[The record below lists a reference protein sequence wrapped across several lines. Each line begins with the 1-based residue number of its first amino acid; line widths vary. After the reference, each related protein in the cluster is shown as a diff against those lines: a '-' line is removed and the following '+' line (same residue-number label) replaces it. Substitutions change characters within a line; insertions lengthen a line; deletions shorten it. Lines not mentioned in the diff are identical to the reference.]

1 MRLKYYALICLFL
14 ISCSDSG
21 NPKIKSSNQKGK
33 VVVVKDGDTIEIL
46 TSTNET
52 ITIRLTEIDCPE
64 KRQAFGQ
71 KAKQFTSDFC
81 FGKFVEIIGNK
92 KDRYG
97 RTLAF
102 VFDEDGNNL
111 NEALVRNGL
120 AWQYV
125 AHSKSEMLKKL
136 EKEARDANLGLWI
149 DENPIPPWEFRK
161 SRKNNQIKIL

>member
-1 MRLKYYALICLFL
+1 M

-33 VVVVKDGDTIEIL
+33 VVAVKDGDTIEIL

-52 ITIRLTEIDCPE
+52 IIIRLAEIDCPE
-64 KRQAFGQ
+64 KKQPFGQ

-102 VFDEDGNNL
+102 VFDEYRNNL
-111 NEALVRNGL
+111 NEILVNNGL

-125 AHSKSEMLKKL
+125 AHSKSEILKKL
-136 EKEARDANLGLWI
+136 EKEARNAKLGLWI
-149 DENPIPPWEFRK
+149 DENLTPPWQWRK
-161 SRKNNQIKIL
+161 IRINR